1 MVLDDGTWGISPYI
15 PHWSA
20 ACQVSLSYFISSA
33 TGSKS
38 TPVQSSP
45 LMPRHS
51 SPFSSEPGPLIFLQ
65 GGQNVLFQSRSKS
78 TIGQIK
84 TSKINQNQWLSW
96 SCNLLRSSPCK
107 LEMINYSQWVFFP
120 TMCCEAVSIPRPVPL
135 LTVSGRLS
143 LRFHTAAVSMFTSR
157 WEAHNCSA
165 ISAGQGNLRRLSHQN
180 SLYLLSQS
188 PFFFFFF
195 FIPPESH
202 RQQPNWTKLHT
213 DVQRA
218 NVFPL

>member
-107 LEMINYSQWVFFP
+107 LEMINYSQCFFSHNVLWGCIN
-120 TMCCEAVSIPRPVPL
+120 TQACATVDSQWEAVFA
-135 LTVSGRLS
+135 LS
-143 LRFHTAAVSMFTSR
+143 YGGGL
-157 WEAHNCSA
+157 
-165 ISAGQGNLRRLSHQN
+165 
-180 SLYLLSQS
+180 
-188 PFFFFFF
+188 
-195 FIPPESH
+195 
-202 RQQPNWTKLHT
+202 
-213 DVQRA
+213 
-218 NVFPL
+218 NVYIQMRST